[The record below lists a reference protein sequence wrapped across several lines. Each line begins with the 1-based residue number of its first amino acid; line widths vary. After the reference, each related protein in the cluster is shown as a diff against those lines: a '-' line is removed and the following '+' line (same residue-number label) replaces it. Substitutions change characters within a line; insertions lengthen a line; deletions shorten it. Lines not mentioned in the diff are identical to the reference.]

1 MEQTLT
7 ELCAGIRN
15 YFTKIKH
22 FGTFEISS
30 GSIQSLDFLK
40 DGQYFRIVGSTFN
53 DGVYQYPVSDLTD
66 ESFTGA
72 IWAMAVPPDVIAL
85 AEEIK
90 KFNESDA
97 AKPSAYISESFGG
110 YSYSK
115 ATNSR
120 GTVATW
126 QDVFAEKM
134 NRYRRI
140 RVE

>member
-1 MEQTLT
+1 MLT
-7 ELCAGIRN
+7 ELCTELRN
-15 YFTKIKH
+15 FFTTDKY
-22 FGTFEISS
+22 FGTFKII
-30 GSIQSLDFLK
+30 GGKVQLPCSLK
-40 DGQYFRIVGSTFN
+40 EGQYFRIVGSTFN
-53 DGVYQYPVSDLTD
+53 DGVYQYPVSDLAD
-66 ESFTGA
+66 ELFIGA

-90 KFNESDA
+90 KFNESDSV
-97 AKPSAYISESFGG
+97 KHSAYISESFGG

-120 GTVATW
+120 GTAVTW

-134 NRYRRI
+134 NRYRRM